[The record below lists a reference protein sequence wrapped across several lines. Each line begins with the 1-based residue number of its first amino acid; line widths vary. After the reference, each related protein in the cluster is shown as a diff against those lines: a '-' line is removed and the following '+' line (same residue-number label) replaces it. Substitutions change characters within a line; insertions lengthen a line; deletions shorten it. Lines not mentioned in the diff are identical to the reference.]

1 MHTAG
6 VQVYVGGGEG
16 GAALHRYGDE
26 SWVTHCFTAGGTILK
41 ALGNQPIPYIKALY
55 LKASGAASQH
65 LLKKTENG
73 TKDTKR

>member
-1 MHTAG
+1 MHDSG

-41 ALGNQPIPYIKALY
+41 ALGNEPIPYLKALY
-55 LKASGAASQH
+55 MKS
-65 LLKKTENG
+65 T
-73 TKDTKR
+73 T